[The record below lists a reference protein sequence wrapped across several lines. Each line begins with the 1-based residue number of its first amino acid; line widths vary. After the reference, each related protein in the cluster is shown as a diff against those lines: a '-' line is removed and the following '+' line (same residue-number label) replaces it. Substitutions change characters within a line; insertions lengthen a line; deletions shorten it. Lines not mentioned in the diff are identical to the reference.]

1 MSAPTIETVK
11 QSNPDWQNFVLFTE
25 DGTNLLST
33 TEVKPEEITTWLGL
47 FKDFDETIKAGLTYD
62 GVHYHVHRFY
72 DGLLYGRADPNIKKT
87 NGFCLIKSQRSAE
100 KKPIV
105 LLFTFDLPATTARL
119 VPAAN
124 KYLESVKEQFQ

>member
-1 MSAPTIETVK
+1 MTAPTVETIK
-11 QSNPDWQNFVLFTE
+11 NANKDWQNFVLFTE
-25 DGTNLLST
+25 DGKQLLAT
-33 TEVKPEEITTWLGL
+33 TEVKPEEITTWLEL

-72 DGLLYGRADPNIKKT
+72 DGILYGRADPNTKKT
-87 NGFCLIKSQRSAE
+87 NGFCLLKSPRAGD

-124 KYLESVKEQFQ
+124 KYLETIKESFE